1 MSNSFKKIDNIIK
14 EVNNINEYLIDAQKY
29 YAHIPAWSSI
39 NSKPELLHEH
49 IGLVLSYFKQ
59 LVQIHN
65 IDDVV
70 DNLIIDLLSEHNIK
84 DNYSGD
90 FIKTLFVNTI
100 VYHDFGKIN
109 ENFQANS
116 DKMNNAYF
124 KGQENLTS
132 PIGTNHSSLSAFIFI
147 CKYLNE
153 VEQIFPKSQR
163 GFGNISVLLFSYPIF
178 KHHSRQFNDDCTNEI
193 NFRDENIVMFLKKYL
208 DSYNL
213 DVNPN
218 IIKFLSN
225 TENFFEHPAIN
236 KYINSFNY
244 YSLIRLNYSLLTA
257 SDYLATNEY
266 MNNLTIKDFGILTS
280 KRIDEIFEFIS
291 QNEWIN
297 KTENKKNYNKEVYQN
312 LSLEIKV
319 NPINESSG
327 ANLNVL
333 RKKMAV
339 EVINNVRQNYQNNLF
354 YIEAPTGGGKTN
366 LSLLA
371 TVELLKKY
379 EGKLNKVFYVFPFTT
394 LITQTYKSIT
404 ETFCIREDEIIE
416 LHSKASIKTNRNED
430 DDYGR
435 YKRNFID
442 NLFVNYPFCL
452 LTHIKFFELL
462 KTNEKEPN
470 YLLHRLANSIIVI
483 DELQS
488 YNPKHWDKV
497 IYFIK
502 KYAYAY
508 NIKFIL
514 MSATLPKLDKLE
526 VIKNEVNDFV
536 YLLPNAKNDYFRNS
550 YFSKRVLFNFD
561 LLYKKDISLQE
572 IANLLYSE
580 SKIYSKKDFG
590 KNKPQGSVY
599 TIIEFIFKKT
609 ATDFYQ
615 IIKEQNTFFDNVLL
629 LSGTILEHRRKE
641 IINFL
646 KNKTNRNKKVLLIT
660 TQVVETGVDI
670 DMDLGF
676 KDTSLIDS
684 DEQLAGRIN
693 RNINKKECKLFLFS
707 YNKEAQIYGED
718 KRLELTRKNIS
729 IELYKHILEEKD
741 FDFLYDL
748 VLNERN
754 NWNSGNMTIG
764 FPEYENKINTL
775 QFESVNKDFQLI
787 EQKNISCFIP
797 IEIPI
802 YVNGITDNTSD
813 QIFSENDLTFLK
825 ANGISPNKYEKIY
838 GEQVF
843 NLYIDIINNKN
854 ITYFE
859 RQLKVKTLYGIMSK
873 FVFSLFASPKIE
885 KQITI
890 FSDIEKNIYGYIYL
904 SRWDEFYDINF
915 GMNDASFNSNET
927 QFL

>member
-1 MSNSFKKIDNIIK
+1 MSNSFKKIYNIIK
-14 EVNNINEYLIDAQKY
+14 EVNNIKEYLVDAQKY
-29 YAHIPAWSSI
+29 YAHIPAWNSN
-39 NSKPELLHEH
+39 NSKPELLDEH
-49 IGLVLSYFKQ
+49 IGLVLSYFSQ

-65 IDDVV
+65 LDEVI
-70 DNLIIDLLSEHNIK
+70 DNLIIELLSEHKIE
-84 DNYSGD
+84 DSYSGD

-109 ENFQANS
+109 ENFQANP
-116 DKMNNAYF
+116 DKMNNPYF
-124 KGQENLTS
+124 KGKENLNS
-132 PIGTNHSSLSAFIFI
+132 LIGTNHSSLSAFIFI

-153 VEQIFPKSQR
+153 VEQIFPKAHRS
-163 GFGNISVLLFSYPIF
+163 FGIISVLLFSYPIL

-193 NFRDENIVMFLKKYL
+193 NFRDESIVLFLKKYL
-208 DSYNL
+208 ESYNF
-213 DVNPN
+213 DINPD
-218 IIKFLSN
+218 ILQSLSN
-225 TENFFEHPAIN
+225 TNNIFEHPAFYN
-236 KYINSFNY
+236 YINSFNF

-266 MNNLTIKDFGILTS
+266 MNNLIIKDFGILTT

-312 LSLEIKV
+312 LSLNVLDK
-319 NPINESSG
+319 PIDESA

-333 RKKMAV
+333 RKRMAV
-339 EVINNVRQNYQNNLF
+339 EVINNTRQNYQNNLF

-404 ETFCIREDEIIE
+404 ETLGIREDEIIE

-435 YKRNFID
+435 DKRNFID

-452 LTHIKFFELL
+452 LTHIKFFEIL

-470 YLLHRLANSIIVI
+470 YLLHRLANSVIVI

-502 KYAYAY
+502 KYSHEY

-514 MSATLPKLDKLE
+514 MSATLPKLDKLK
-526 VIKNEVNDFV
+526 VIKNQVNNFI
-536 YLLPNAKNDYFRNS
+536 YLLPNAKDDYFRNPN
-550 YFSKRVLFNFD
+550 FSKRVLFNFD
-561 LLYKKDISLQE
+561 LLHKKNISLQE
-572 IANLLYSE
+572 IANLLFTE
-580 SKIYSKKDFG
+580 SNIYSKKDFG
-590 KNKPQGSVY
+590 KIKPKDSVY

-615 IIKEQNTFFDNVLL
+615 IIKAQNIFFDDVLL
-629 LSGTILEHRRKE
+629 LSGTILEHRRKD

-660 TQVVETGVDI
+660 TQVVESGVDI

-693 RNINKKECKLFLFS
+693 RNINKKECKLFLFN
-707 YNKEAQIYGED
+707 YNKETQIYGED
-718 KRLELTRKNIS
+718 KRLELTRKIS
-729 IELYKHILEEKD
+729 IQQYKHILQEKD

-754 NWNSGNMTIG
+754 NWNFKEMAIG
-764 FPEYENKINTL
+764 FFDYEQKINKL
-775 QFESVNKDFQLI
+775 KFESVNKDFQLI
-787 EQKNISCFIP
+787 EQSNISCFIP
-797 IEIPI
+797 LEIPI
-802 YVNGITDNTSD
+802 WVNGVTDNTSE
-813 QIFSENDLTFLK
+813 QIFSDNDLTFLK
-825 ANGISPNKYEKIY
+825 ENGIEPIDNKEISGK
-838 GEQVF
+838 EVF
-843 NLYIDIINNKN
+843 NLYIEIINNKN
-854 ITYFE
+854 INYFE
-859 RQLKVKTLYGIMSK
+859 RKLKVKTLYGIMSK

-885 KQITI
+885 KRITF

-915 GMNDASFNSNET
+915 GMNDALFNSNET